1 MPQENIYYHFK
12 MATDRFTINDLYDF
26 IKESFGIKVIPDT
39 IKKQINKYSLQLGMK
54 AIEIARCIS
63 YYQDTKN
70 GELDPLY
77 GIWFVPNVKEAAEK
91 YFHKLKLEQE
101 SKIAEAKRVVEYEN
115 NNIIFN
121 IKSLKHKKRQPIQL
135 DITNVDIEGGSND

>member
-1 MPQENIYYHFK
+1 
-12 MATDRFTINDLYDF
+12 
-26 IKESFGIKVIPDT
+26 
-39 IKKQINKYSLQLGMK
+39 MK

-70 GELDPLY
+70 GELDALY

-91 YFHKLKLEQE
+91 YFNKLKLEQE